1 MVINQLQSTI
11 GYRCPVC
18 GTGILSMVGVFALS
32 GDMIKL
38 KCDCGKSELMISYT
52 RDKKIRLS
60 VPCLFCPNP
69 HTFVLSNGKFFE
81 KELFCIP
88 CALAGLDIC
97 FIGDKDH
104 VLAAMTRTEEKIM
117 GMLREAGMDT
127 LETLR
132 TLSDDDCSC
141 CEHERHG
148 GETNFS
154 DNHMNDLV
162 SFVVRELFEEGAVRC
177 RCADGI
183 GRYEMINENGDV
195 VVRCKRCGAQRRIP
209 CSQTLAANALVE
221 ADVLIL
227 E

>member
-38 KCDCGKSELMISYT
+38 KCDCGKSELTISYT
-52 RDKKIRLS
+52 RDKKVRLS

-69 HTFVLSNGKFFE
+69 HTFVLSSGKFFE

-104 VLAAMTRTEEKIM
+104 VLAAMNRTEEKIM
-117 GMLREAGMDT
+117 GMLRDAGMDT
-127 LETLR
+127 LDTLR
-132 TLSDDDCSC
+132 ELSGDENDFSAQAA
-141 CEHERHG
+141 
-148 GETNFS
+148 ETNFT

-162 SFVVRELFEEGAVRC
+162 SFVVRELLEENAVHC
-177 RCADGI
+177 RCANG
-183 GRYEMINENGDV
+183 GKYEVIDEDGDV
-195 VVRCKRCGAQRRIP
+195 LVRCSRCGAKRKIS
-209 CSQTLAANALVE
+209 CSQTLAANALLE